1 MGSRKKQSDAGTLQ
15 PIRRSTRAR
24 KPTRGAAHDDSDDPL
39 SREYPAHDKKVSADE
54 AADPP
59 VRDKVLVQR
68 PAETI
73 EASATD
79 PFSFPESDDKADE
92 EAVAEPTLKRP
103 AGHDDMD
110 AEDKIVAYPGSPRAA
125 IKTPIKSQ
133 AYVAGTAD
141 RDEDEL
147 TSEQPAIKTIKL
159 SNSARK
165 NRSKYAK
172 PEEMLTNPKSPLAS
186 TRLRDLLCNPKA
198 WDLLDPEEK
207 KQVLAKFPDQQEILD
222 AGTEKARPDVASLRN
237 NNNFR
242 HDAARYQ
249 DNLRKGKH
257 DPEWIRQAQAAHS
270 KREMGGYDE
279 YLATRFEEEWGMK
292 MPGVKVGSEEAE
304 VSTSAEQSISDEA
317 DKTAGDNQPTV
328 ESPGEAAGDDH
339 IMAEASGE
347 AADNDQRV
355 ADQTVTTAATQQ
367 EVAEREAGALAND
380 QAMAKKATGTE
391 DSGKMA
397 VEHEE
402 GAAASAQA
410 VAGPTPEAAGSDQAM
425 GGRNRSC
432 SYQSAMTEETTG
444 ASGKDRVME
453 DIQGTASTAADVEG
467 A

>member
-1 MGSRKKQSDAGTLQ
+1 MGSRKKKPDAGTPQ

-39 SREYPAHDKKVSADE
+39 SREYPVHDKKVSTDG
-54 AADPP
+54 AANPP
-59 VRDKVLVQR
+59 VQDDVVVQR
-68 PAETI
+68 PAEAI
-73 EASATD
+73 KASAVD
-79 PFSFPESDDKADE
+79 PFGFTESDDKADE
-92 EAVAEPTLKRP
+92 KAVAEPTLKRP
-103 AGHDDMD
+103 ADHDMD
-110 AEDKIVAYPGSPRAA
+110 AEDKIVAYPGSPKAA

-133 AYVAGTAD
+133 AYIAGPAD

-147 TSEQPAIKTIKL
+147 TSEQPAIKTIRL

-198 WDLLDPEEK
+198 WDLLGPEEK
-207 KQVLAKFPDQQEILD
+207 KQVLAKFPDQKEVLD
-222 AGTEKARPDVASLRN
+222 AGTENARPDVASLRN

-279 YLATRFEEEWGMK
+279 YLAARFEEEWGMK

-304 VSTSAEQSISDEA
+304 ASTNGEQSISDEA
-317 DKTAGDNQPTV
+317 DKTPGDNRPTV
-328 ESPGEAAGDDH
+328 ESTEEAAGDDH
-339 IMAEASGE
+339 VMAEASGE
-347 AADNDQRV
+347 ATDNDQIV
-355 ADQTVTTAATQQ
+355 VDQTVATAAAHQ
-367 EVAEREAGALAND
+367 EVPEQEAGALAND
-380 QAMAKKATGTE
+380 QAMAEKATGIE
-391 DSGKMA
+391 DDSKTA
-397 VEHEE
+397 VEREE
-402 GAAASAQA
+402 GIVASAQA
-410 VAGPTPEAAGSDQAM
+410 VAGPTPEAAGSDHAIWTGIGAAATNQV
-425 GGRNRSC
+425 
-432 SYQSAMTEETTG
+432 MTGESTG
-444 ASGKDRVME
+444 TSGEDRVME
-453 DIQGTASTAADVEG
+453 DVQGKESTAADVEG